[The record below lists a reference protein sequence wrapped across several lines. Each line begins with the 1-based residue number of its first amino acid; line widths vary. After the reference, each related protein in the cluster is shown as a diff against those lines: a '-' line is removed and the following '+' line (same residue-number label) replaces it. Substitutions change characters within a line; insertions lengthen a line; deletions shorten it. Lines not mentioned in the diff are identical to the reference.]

1 MIRRPPRS
9 TRTDTLFPY
18 TTLFRS
24 GIPPKA
30 REFVERPTAPMMS
43 VVIYYVVLLITVGIA
58 VWKSGQSERRAA
70 YVALIASILTSAVTP
85 FPAWT
90 DIEISI
96 FVIDVTVLL
105 SFWYIAWHSDRF
117 WPYWITGWQLIGIFE
132 IGRASCRGWVCQ
144 YV

>member
-1 MIRRPPRS
+1 
-9 TRTDTLFPY
+9 
-18 TTLFRS
+18 
-24 GIPPKA
+24 
-30 REFVERPTAPMMS
+30 MS

-58 VWKSGQSERRAA
+58 VWKGGQSERRAA

-117 WPYWITGWQLIGIFE
+117 WPYWITGRSEERRVGKE
-132 IGRASCRGWVCQ
+132 CVSTGRSGRAPYHQKKNLQQIGNVLMKLKLNKHLR
-144 YV
+144 